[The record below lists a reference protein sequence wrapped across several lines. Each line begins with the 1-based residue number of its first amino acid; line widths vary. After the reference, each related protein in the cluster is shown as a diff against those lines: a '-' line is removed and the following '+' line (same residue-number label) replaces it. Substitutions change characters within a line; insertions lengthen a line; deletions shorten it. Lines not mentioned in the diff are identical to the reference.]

1 MEHVQAFFESW
12 QWSLIDLTFTT
23 YLVYYYVTNEI
34 KKDKE
39 NNNV

>member
-1 MEHVQAFFESW
+1 MEHVQNFFDSW
-12 QWSLIDLTFTT
+12 QWSLIDLAITT

-39 NNNV
+39 NNQ